1 LRRLEQVVI
10 SAAAALGVQAG
21 RIEQPGYT
29 GVWVGGAKVAAIG
42 LKVSRWVTTHG
53 VSVNV
58 NPDMRYFR
66 NIVPCGISDADKRV
80 GALREFNE
88 SVTMETVVQAL
99 QEHFLREMGVTAGS
113 TRRGGEAAA
122 HLRI

>member
-1 LRRLEQVVI
+1 VVI
-10 SAAAALGVQAG
+10 SAAAALGVLAG

-42 LKVSRWVTTHG
+42 LKVSHWVTTHG

-58 NPDMRYFR
+58 DPDMRYFR

-80 GALREFNE
+80 GALKEFNT
-88 SVTMETVVQAL
+88 SLTMDAVRQAL
-99 QEHFLREMGVTAGS
+99 EEHFLLEMGVIPRSAH
-113 TRRGGEAAA
+113 RGEEAAM
-122 HLRI
+122 HLRVER

>member
-1 LRRLEQVVI
+1 VVI

-58 NPDMRYFR
+58 DPDMRYFR

-80 GALREFNE
+80 GALREFNA
-88 SVTMETVVQAL
+88 SLTFDAVRQAL
-99 QEHFLREMGVTAGS
+99 QEHFLLEMGVTAGS
-113 TRRGGEAAA
+113 TRRGEEAAMYL
-122 HLRI
+122 HM

>member
-1 LRRLEQVVI
+1 MI
-10 SAAAALGVQAG
+10 SAVATLGISAS
-21 RIEQPGYT
+21 RMEQPGYT

-58 NPDMRYFR
+58 NPDMRYFS

-80 GALREFNE
+80 GALVEFNA
-88 SVTMETVVQAL
+88 SLTVQTVTEAL
-99 QEHFLREMGVTAGS
+99 LRHFLLEMGVTAG
-113 TRRGGEAAA
+113 TVRRGDEATA
-122 HLRI
+122 HLQL